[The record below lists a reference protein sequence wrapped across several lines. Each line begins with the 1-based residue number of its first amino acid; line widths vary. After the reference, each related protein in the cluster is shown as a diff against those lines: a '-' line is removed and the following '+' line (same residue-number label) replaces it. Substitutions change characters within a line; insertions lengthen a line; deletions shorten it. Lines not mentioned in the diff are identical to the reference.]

1 MTRAMLMYRKRLET
15 DTGHIRFLE
24 YYLLTDEIF
33 FASNVLEVYGA
44 EVRVLG
50 PGGAALE
57 SRRIRAITPFG
68 PRITA
73 LISAMAQGMVTPASM
88 GEVVEELILST

>member
-15 DTGHIRFLE
+15 DTGHTRFLE

-33 FASNVLEVYGA
+33 FASNVLE
-44 EVRVLG
+44 
-50 PGGAALE
+50 

-68 PRITA
+68 PKITA
-73 LISAMAQGMVTPASM
+73 LISQMAQGMVTPASM
-88 GEVVEELILST
+88 GEVVEDLILS